1 MSSFARQTFLR
12 FGWGIK
18 SFGDWLAYRKHEA
31 AFRKNA
37 QGKTTQ
43 RVNTPV
49 GERKRHVYEVAGQ
62 DSLTTFGLH
71 QRHGIVESFYPKP
84 LTSLLDIGCCR
95 GWFVLKAAEKPTC
108 TKATGID
115 VVEGF
120 IEAANQGKTALKA
133 DKVDFHYA
141 FLDDLLGDAEKFRTP
156 YQVVLLLNTYHYMY
170 WGSDY
175 SPRHWADHDF
185 LLKSLASVCTD
196 RMIFMTPLEVAEC
209 PGDIVD
215 RAKAHPDWAAA
226 YTEDNFMRIAGK
238 YFDVTPQG
246 HMGERPLYLMVKK
259 QTPTA

>member
-1 MSSFARQTFLR
+1 MSSLARQFSLR
-12 FGWGIK
+12 LTWGIR
-18 SFGDWLAYRKHEA
+18 SLGDWLAYRKHES

-37 QGKTTQ
+37 EGKTVQ
-43 RVNTPV
+43 RIDTPK
-49 GERKRHVYEVAGQ
+49 GERKRHVYEVAGT

-71 QRHGIVESFYPKP
+71 QRHAIVDSLYPKP

-108 TKATGID
+108 ERATGID

-120 IEAANQGKTALKA
+120 IEAAQQGKALLKA

-141 FLDDLLGDAEKFRTP
+141 FLDDLLGDPVKFRTP

-175 SPRHWADHDF
+175 SPRHWADHEF

-196 RMIFMTPLEVAEC
+196 RIIFMTPLEVDEC
-209 PGDIVD
+209 PGDIKE
-215 RAKAHPDWAAA
+215 RAKAHPDWGAA
-226 YTEDNFMRIAGK
+226 YTEENFMRIASK
-238 YFDVTPQG
+238 YFDVTPHG
-246 HMGERPLYLMVKK
+246 HMGERPLYLMIRNG
-259 QTPTA
+259 TPAV